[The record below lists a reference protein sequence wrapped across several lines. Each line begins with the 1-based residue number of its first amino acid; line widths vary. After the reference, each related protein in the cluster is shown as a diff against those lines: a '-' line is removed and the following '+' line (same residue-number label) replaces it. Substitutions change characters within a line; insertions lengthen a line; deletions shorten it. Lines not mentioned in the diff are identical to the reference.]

1 VAHCNQLPIHP
12 RHPDVRM
19 DTNIVTASVKA
30 LLSGVSRLG
39 LAELAVVESEA
50 A

>member
-1 VAHCNQLPIHP
+1 
-12 RHPDVRM
+12 M

-39 LAELAVVESEA
+39 LAQGVAMDSAKAGRACLS
-50 A
+50 